1 MANKHAKA
9 KNLRARALVSLVAII
24 VVVAVCAYLG
34 LCGFGKGTM
43 INYLKPWGDAISL
56 GLDLRGGVYTVYQA
70 ENNGDPDFDT
80 KMESTVSIL
89 TSRLTRQGFTEA
101 TVTRQGSDRIRVEI
115 PNVSDPNQILTIIGT
130 PAQLYFVDESGNNLM
145 EGSMVKNAQAA
156 QDQDGKPC
164 IAFELTDEGAKIFA
178 EATAA
183 NLGKTIS
190 ITLDGETISRA
201 TVNTVIA
208 GGKGEITGN
217 FTADEAKNLA
227 TLILSGALPL
237 NLAQLEVSAISAT
250 LGVEALDRA
259 IQAGIIGVALVML
272 FMLFRYRLCGLV
284 ADIAL
289 TIYIMIVVLLLAL
302 TGAQL
307 TLPGV
312 AGIILG
318 IGMAVDAN
326 VVIFERIREEV
337 KNGRPIGSAVRKGFS
352 NALSAIIDS
361 NVTTIIAAVVL
372 YAFGTGSVRG
382 FALTLGIGVATFSNQ
397 NLGAGRRSRIW
408 QSVKAALAIYFVWWV
423 FVMAFTFLLGGAAIR
438 GITGSTDEVIISNA
452 LLYLK
457 ISAPVIPPMAVL
469 VILRNMLQ
477 GIQHTVEPLLASGLE
492 LVGKVIFAVWLVP
505 VQGYRA
511 VCFCEPTTWVVCF
524 VFILLAVWR
533 CRGDLRDAEKI

>member
-9 KNLRARALVSLVAII
+9 KNPRIRAVISLVAIV

-34 LCGFGKGTM
+34 LFGFGKGTM

-70 ENNGDPDFDT
+70 EDNGDPDFDT

-130 PAQLYFVDESGNNLM
+130 PAQLYFVDEDGNNLM

-164 IAFELTDEGAKIFA
+164 IVFELTDEGAKIFA

-237 NLAQLEVSAISAT
+237 NLTQLEVSAISAT

-259 IQAGIIGVALVML
+259 IQAGVIGVILVML

-337 KNGRPIGSAVRKGFS
+337 KVGRPIGSAVRKGFS

-382 FALTLGIGVATFSNQ
+382 FALTLGIGVATSLFT
-397 NLGAGRRSRIW
+397 A
-408 QSVKAALAIYFVWWV
+408 V
-423 FVMAFTFLLGGAAIR
+423 FVTHKLL
-438 GITGSTDEVIISNA
+438 D
-452 LLYLK
+452 
-457 ISAPVIPPMAVL
+457 
-469 VILRNMLQ
+469 
-477 GIQHTVEPLLASGLE
+477 
-492 LVGKVIFAVWLVP
+492 IFADMGIKNQKLYV
-505 VQGYRA
+505 
-511 VCFCEPTTWVVCF
+511 
-524 VFILLAVWR
+524 
-533 CRGDLRDAEKI
+533 

>member
-1 MANKHAKA
+1 
-9 KNLRARALVSLVAII
+9 
-24 VVVAVCAYLG
+24 
-34 LCGFGKGTM
+34 M

-237 NLAQLEVSAISAT
+237 NLTQLEVSAISAT

-382 FALTLGIGVATFSNQ
+382 FALTLGIGVATS
-397 NLGAGRRSRIW
+397 LVTA
-408 QSVKAALAIYFVWWV
+408 V
-423 FVMAFTFLLGGAAIR
+423 FVTHKLL
-438 GITGSTDEVIISNA
+438 D
-452 LLYLK
+452 
-457 ISAPVIPPMAVL
+457 
-469 VILRNMLQ
+469 
-477 GIQHTVEPLLASGLE
+477 
-492 LVGKVIFAVWLVP
+492 IFA
-505 VQGYRA
+505 
-511 VCFCEPTTWVVCF
+511 
-524 VFILLAVWR
+524 
-533 CRGDLRDAEKI
+533 DLGLKNQKLYV

>member
-101 TVTRQGSDRIRVEI
+101 TVTRQGSNRIRVEI

-145 EGSMVKNAQAA
+145 EGGMVKNAQVA

-237 NLAQLEVSAISAT
+237 NLTQLEVSAISAT

-382 FALTLGIGVATFSNQ
+382 FALTLGIGVATS
-397 NLGAGRRSRIW
+397 LVTA
-408 QSVKAALAIYFVWWV
+408 V
-423 FVMAFTFLLGGAAIR
+423 FVTHKLL
-438 GITGSTDEVIISNA
+438 D
-452 LLYLK
+452 
-457 ISAPVIPPMAVL
+457 
-469 VILRNMLQ
+469 
-477 GIQHTVEPLLASGLE
+477 
-492 LVGKVIFAVWLVP
+492 IFA
-505 VQGYRA
+505 
-511 VCFCEPTTWVVCF
+511 
-524 VFILLAVWR
+524 
-533 CRGDLRDAEKI
+533 DLGIKNQKLYV

>member
-145 EGSMVKNAQAA
+145 EGAMVKNAQAA

-237 NLAQLEVSAISAT
+237 NLTQLEVSAISAT

-326 VVIFERIREEV
+326 LVIFERIREEV

-382 FALTLGIGVATFSNQ
+382 FALTLGIGVATS
-397 NLGAGRRSRIW
+397 LVTA
-408 QSVKAALAIYFVWWV
+408 V
-423 FVMAFTFLLGGAAIR
+423 FVTHKLL
-438 GITGSTDEVIISNA
+438 D
-452 LLYLK
+452 
-457 ISAPVIPPMAVL
+457 
-469 VILRNMLQ
+469 
-477 GIQHTVEPLLASGLE
+477 
-492 LVGKVIFAVWLVP
+492 IFA
-505 VQGYRA
+505 
-511 VCFCEPTTWVVCF
+511 
-524 VFILLAVWR
+524 
-533 CRGDLRDAEKI
+533 DLGIKNQKLYV

>member
-1 MANKHAKA
+1 MANKHAKV

-145 EGSMVKNAQAA
+145 EGGMVKNAQAA

-237 NLAQLEVSAISAT
+237 NLTQLEVSAISAT

-382 FALTLGIGVATFSNQ
+382 FALTLGIGVATS
-397 NLGAGRRSRIW
+397 LVTA
-408 QSVKAALAIYFVWWV
+408 V
-423 FVMAFTFLLGGAAIR
+423 FVTHKLL
-438 GITGSTDEVIISNA
+438 D
-452 LLYLK
+452 
-457 ISAPVIPPMAVL
+457 
-469 VILRNMLQ
+469 
-477 GIQHTVEPLLASGLE
+477 
-492 LVGKVIFAVWLVP
+492 IFA
-505 VQGYRA
+505 
-511 VCFCEPTTWVVCF
+511 
-524 VFILLAVWR
+524 
-533 CRGDLRDAEKI
+533 DLGIKNQKLYV

>member
-145 EGSMVKNAQAA
+145 EGAMVKNAQAA

-208 GGKGEITGN
+208 GGKGEITRN

-237 NLAQLEVSAISAT
+237 NLTQLEVSAISAT

-382 FALTLGIGVATFSNQ
+382 FALTLGIGVATS
-397 NLGAGRRSRIW
+397 LVTA
-408 QSVKAALAIYFVWWV
+408 V
-423 FVMAFTFLLGGAAIR
+423 FVTHKLL
-438 GITGSTDEVIISNA
+438 D
-452 LLYLK
+452 
-457 ISAPVIPPMAVL
+457 
-469 VILRNMLQ
+469 
-477 GIQHTVEPLLASGLE
+477 
-492 LVGKVIFAVWLVP
+492 IFA
-505 VQGYRA
+505 
-511 VCFCEPTTWVVCF
+511 
-524 VFILLAVWR
+524 
-533 CRGDLRDAEKI
+533 DLGIKNQKLYV

>member
-9 KNLRARALVSLVAII
+9 KNPRIRAVISLVAII
-24 VVVAVCAYLG
+24 VVVAICAYLG

-237 NLAQLEVSAISAT
+237 NLTQLEVSAISAT

-382 FALTLGIGVATFSNQ
+382 FALTLGIGVATS
-397 NLGAGRRSRIW
+397 LVTA
-408 QSVKAALAIYFVWWV
+408 V
-423 FVMAFTFLLGGAAIR
+423 FVTHKLL
-438 GITGSTDEVIISNA
+438 D
-452 LLYLK
+452 
-457 ISAPVIPPMAVL
+457 
-469 VILRNMLQ
+469 
-477 GIQHTVEPLLASGLE
+477 
-492 LVGKVIFAVWLVP
+492 IFA
-505 VQGYRA
+505 
-511 VCFCEPTTWVVCF
+511 
-524 VFILLAVWR
+524 
-533 CRGDLRDAEKI
+533 DLGIKNQKLYV

>member
-145 EGSMVKNAQAA
+145 EGGMVKNAQAA

-237 NLAQLEVSAISAT
+237 NLPQLEVRAISAT
-250 LGVEALDRA
+250 LGV
-259 IQAGIIGVALVML
+259 VALVML

-382 FALTLGIGVATFSNQ
+382 FALTLGIGVATS
-397 NLGAGRRSRIW
+397 LVTA
-408 QSVKAALAIYFVWWV
+408 V
-423 FVMAFTFLLGGAAIR
+423 FVTHKLL
-438 GITGSTDEVIISNA
+438 D
-452 LLYLK
+452 
-457 ISAPVIPPMAVL
+457 
-469 VILRNMLQ
+469 
-477 GIQHTVEPLLASGLE
+477 
-492 LVGKVIFAVWLVP
+492 IFA
-505 VQGYRA
+505 
-511 VCFCEPTTWVVCF
+511 
-524 VFILLAVWR
+524 
-533 CRGDLRDAEKI
+533 DLGIKNQKLYV

>member
-1 MANKHAKA
+1 MANKRAKA
-9 KNLRARALVSLVAII
+9 KNPRIRAVISLVAIV

-34 LCGFGKGTM
+34 LFGFGKGTM

-70 ENNGDPDFDT
+70 EDNGDPDFDT

-130 PAQLYFVDESGNNLM
+130 PAQLYFVDEDGNNLM

-164 IAFELTDEGAKIFA
+164 IAFELTDDGAKIFA

-237 NLAQLEVSAISAT
+237 NLTQLEVSAISAT

-259 IQAGIIGVALVML
+259 IQAGVIGVILVML

-337 KNGRPIGSAVRKGFS
+337 KVGRPIGSAVRKGFS

-382 FALTLGIGVATFSNQ
+382 FALTLGIGVATSLFT
-397 NLGAGRRSRIW
+397 A
-408 QSVKAALAIYFVWWV
+408 V
-423 FVMAFTFLLGGAAIR
+423 FVTHKLL
-438 GITGSTDEVIISNA
+438 D
-452 LLYLK
+452 
-457 ISAPVIPPMAVL
+457 
-469 VILRNMLQ
+469 
-477 GIQHTVEPLLASGLE
+477 
-492 LVGKVIFAVWLVP
+492 IFADMGIKNQKLYV
-505 VQGYRA
+505 
-511 VCFCEPTTWVVCF
+511 
-524 VFILLAVWR
+524 
-533 CRGDLRDAEKI
+533 

>member
-145 EGSMVKNAQAA
+145 EGAMVKNAQAA

-164 IAFELTDEGAKIFA
+164 IAFELTDEGTKIFA

-237 NLAQLEVSAISAT
+237 NLTQLEVSAISAT

-382 FALTLGIGVATFSNQ
+382 FALTLGIGVVTS
-397 NLGAGRRSRIW
+397 L
-408 QSVKAALAIYFVWWV
+408 
-423 FVMAFTFLLGGAAIR
+423 FTA
-438 GITGSTDEVIISNA
+438 
-452 LLYLK
+452 
-457 ISAPVIPPMAVL
+457 
-469 VILRNMLQ
+469 
-477 GIQHTVEPLLASGLE
+477 
-492 LVGKVIFAVWLVP
+492 
-505 VQGYRA
+505 
-511 VCFCEPTTWVVCF
+511 
-524 VFILLAVWR
+524 VFITHKLLDVFA
-533 CRGDLRDAEKI
+533 DLGIKNQKLYVR

>member
-145 EGSMVKNAQAA
+145 EGGMVKNAQAA

-208 GGKGEITGN
+208 GGKGEIAGN

-237 NLAQLEVSAISAT
+237 NLTQLEVSAISAT

-382 FALTLGIGVATFSNQ
+382 FALTLGIGVATS
-397 NLGAGRRSRIW
+397 LVTA
-408 QSVKAALAIYFVWWV
+408 V
-423 FVMAFTFLLGGAAIR
+423 FVTHKLL
-438 GITGSTDEVIISNA
+438 D
-452 LLYLK
+452 
-457 ISAPVIPPMAVL
+457 
-469 VILRNMLQ
+469 
-477 GIQHTVEPLLASGLE
+477 
-492 LVGKVIFAVWLVP
+492 IFA
-505 VQGYRA
+505 
-511 VCFCEPTTWVVCF
+511 
-524 VFILLAVWR
+524 
-533 CRGDLRDAEKI
+533 DLGIKNQKLYV

>member
-9 KNLRARALVSLVAII
+9 KNPRIRAVISLVAIV

-34 LCGFGKGTM
+34 LFGFGKGTM

-56 GLDLRGGVYTVYQA
+56 GLDLRGGVYTLYQA
-70 ENNGDPDFDT
+70 EDNGDPDFDT

-130 PAQLYFVDESGNNLM
+130 PAQLYFVDEDGNNLM

-237 NLAQLEVSAISAT
+237 NLTQLEVSAISAT

-259 IQAGIIGVALVML
+259 IQAGVIGVILVML

-337 KNGRPIGSAVRKGFS
+337 KVGRPIGSAVRKGFS

-382 FALTLGIGVATFSNQ
+382 FALTLGIGVATSLFT
-397 NLGAGRRSRIW
+397 A
-408 QSVKAALAIYFVWWV
+408 V
-423 FVMAFTFLLGGAAIR
+423 FVTHKLL
-438 GITGSTDEVIISNA
+438 D
-452 LLYLK
+452 
-457 ISAPVIPPMAVL
+457 
-469 VILRNMLQ
+469 
-477 GIQHTVEPLLASGLE
+477 
-492 LVGKVIFAVWLVP
+492 IFADMGIKNQKLYV
-505 VQGYRA
+505 
-511 VCFCEPTTWVVCF
+511 
-524 VFILLAVWR
+524 
-533 CRGDLRDAEKI
+533 

>member
-9 KNLRARALVSLVAII
+9 KNLRARALVSLVAIV

-237 NLAQLEVSAISAT
+237 NLTQLEVSAISAT

-337 KNGRPIGSAVRKGFS
+337 KNGRPIGSAVRTGFS

-382 FALTLGIGVATFSNQ
+382 FALTLGIGVATS
-397 NLGAGRRSRIW
+397 LVTA
-408 QSVKAALAIYFVWWV
+408 V
-423 FVMAFTFLLGGAAIR
+423 FVTHKLL
-438 GITGSTDEVIISNA
+438 D
-452 LLYLK
+452 
-457 ISAPVIPPMAVL
+457 
-469 VILRNMLQ
+469 
-477 GIQHTVEPLLASGLE
+477 
-492 LVGKVIFAVWLVP
+492 IFA
-505 VQGYRA
+505 
-511 VCFCEPTTWVVCF
+511 
-524 VFILLAVWR
+524 
-533 CRGDLRDAEKI
+533 DLGIKNQKLYV

>member
-9 KNLRARALVSLVAII
+9 KNPRIRAVISLVAIV

-34 LCGFGKGTM
+34 LFGFGKGTM

-70 ENNGDPDFDT
+70 EDNGDPDFDT

-130 PAQLYFVDESGNNLM
+130 PAQLYFVDEDGNNLM

-237 NLAQLEVSAISAT
+237 NLTQLEVSAISAT

-259 IQAGIIGVALVML
+259 IQAGVIGVILVML

-337 KNGRPIGSAVRKGFS
+337 KVGRPIGSAVRKGFS

-382 FALTLGIGVATFSNQ
+382 FALTLGIGVATSLFT
-397 NLGAGRRSRIW
+397 A
-408 QSVKAALAIYFVWWV
+408 V
-423 FVMAFTFLLGGAAIR
+423 FVTHKLL
-438 GITGSTDEVIISNA
+438 D
-452 LLYLK
+452 
-457 ISAPVIPPMAVL
+457 
-469 VILRNMLQ
+469 
-477 GIQHTVEPLLASGLE
+477 
-492 LVGKVIFAVWLVP
+492 IFADMGIKNQKLYV
-505 VQGYRA
+505 R
-511 VCFCEPTTWVVCF
+511 
-524 VFILLAVWR
+524 
-533 CRGDLRDAEKI
+533 

>member
-9 KNLRARALVSLVAII
+9 KNPRIRAVISLVAIV

-34 LCGFGKGTM
+34 LFGFGKGTM

-70 ENNGDPDFDT
+70 EDNGDPDFDT

-145 EGSMVKNAQAA
+145 EGGMVKNAQAA

-237 NLAQLEVSAISAT
+237 NLTQLEVSAISAT

-382 FALTLGIGVATFSNQ
+382 FALTLGIGVATS
-397 NLGAGRRSRIW
+397 LVTA
-408 QSVKAALAIYFVWWV
+408 V
-423 FVMAFTFLLGGAAIR
+423 FVTHKLL
-438 GITGSTDEVIISNA
+438 D
-452 LLYLK
+452 
-457 ISAPVIPPMAVL
+457 
-469 VILRNMLQ
+469 
-477 GIQHTVEPLLASGLE
+477 
-492 LVGKVIFAVWLVP
+492 IFA
-505 VQGYRA
+505 
-511 VCFCEPTTWVVCF
+511 
-524 VFILLAVWR
+524 
-533 CRGDLRDAEKI
+533 DLGIKNQKLYV

>member
-145 EGSMVKNAQAA
+145 EGGMVKNAQAA

-237 NLAQLEVSAISAT
+237 NLTQLEVSAISAT

-302 TGAQL
+302 TSAQL

-382 FALTLGIGVATFSNQ
+382 FALTLGIGVATS
-397 NLGAGRRSRIW
+397 LVTA
-408 QSVKAALAIYFVWWV
+408 V
-423 FVMAFTFLLGGAAIR
+423 FVTHKLL
-438 GITGSTDEVIISNA
+438 D
-452 LLYLK
+452 
-457 ISAPVIPPMAVL
+457 
-469 VILRNMLQ
+469 
-477 GIQHTVEPLLASGLE
+477 
-492 LVGKVIFAVWLVP
+492 IFA
-505 VQGYRA
+505 
-511 VCFCEPTTWVVCF
+511 
-524 VFILLAVWR
+524 
-533 CRGDLRDAEKI
+533 DLGIKNQKHYV

>member
-1 MANKHAKA
+1 MANRHAKA

-145 EGSMVKNAQAA
+145 EGAMVKNAQAA

-237 NLAQLEVSAISAT
+237 NLTQLEVSAISAT

-382 FALTLGIGVATFSNQ
+382 FALTLGIGVATS
-397 NLGAGRRSRIW
+397 LVTA
-408 QSVKAALAIYFVWWV
+408 V
-423 FVMAFTFLLGGAAIR
+423 FVTHKLL
-438 GITGSTDEVIISNA
+438 D
-452 LLYLK
+452 
-457 ISAPVIPPMAVL
+457 
-469 VILRNMLQ
+469 
-477 GIQHTVEPLLASGLE
+477 
-492 LVGKVIFAVWLVP
+492 IFA
-505 VQGYRA
+505 
-511 VCFCEPTTWVVCF
+511 
-524 VFILLAVWR
+524 
-533 CRGDLRDAEKI
+533 DLGIKNQKLYV

>member
-9 KNLRARALVSLVAII
+9 KNLRARALVSLVAIV
-24 VVVAVCAYLG
+24 VVVAICAYLG

-237 NLAQLEVSAISAT
+237 NLTQLEVSAISAT

-259 IQAGIIGVALVML
+259 IQAGIVGVALVML

-382 FALTLGIGVATFSNQ
+382 FALTLGIGVATS
-397 NLGAGRRSRIW
+397 LVTA
-408 QSVKAALAIYFVWWV
+408 V
-423 FVMAFTFLLGGAAIR
+423 FVTHKLL
-438 GITGSTDEVIISNA
+438 D
-452 LLYLK
+452 
-457 ISAPVIPPMAVL
+457 
-469 VILRNMLQ
+469 
-477 GIQHTVEPLLASGLE
+477 
-492 LVGKVIFAVWLVP
+492 IFA
-505 VQGYRA
+505 
-511 VCFCEPTTWVVCF
+511 
-524 VFILLAVWR
+524 
-533 CRGDLRDAEKI
+533 DLGIKNQKLYV

>member
-9 KNLRARALVSLVAII
+9 KNLRARALVSLVAIV

-237 NLAQLEVSAISAT
+237 NLTQLEVSAISAT

-382 FALTLGIGVATFSNQ
+382 FALTLGIGVATS
-397 NLGAGRRSRIW
+397 LVTA
-408 QSVKAALAIYFVWWV
+408 V
-423 FVMAFTFLLGGAAIR
+423 FVTHKLL
-438 GITGSTDEVIISNA
+438 D
-452 LLYLK
+452 
-457 ISAPVIPPMAVL
+457 
-469 VILRNMLQ
+469 
-477 GIQHTVEPLLASGLE
+477 
-492 LVGKVIFAVWLVP
+492 IFADIGIKNQKLYV
-505 VQGYRA
+505 
-511 VCFCEPTTWVVCF
+511 
-524 VFILLAVWR
+524 
-533 CRGDLRDAEKI
+533 

>member
-9 KNLRARALVSLVAII
+9 KNPRKRAIVSLVATL
-24 VVVAVCAYLG
+24 VVVAVCAYLA
-34 LCGFGKGTM
+34 LFGFGKGTM
-43 INYLKPWGDAISL
+43 INYLKPWSDAISL

-115 PNVSDPNQILTIIGT
+115 PNVSDPNEILTIIGT

-145 EGSMVKNAQAA
+145 EGAMVKNAQAA

-237 NLAQLEVSAISAT
+237 NLTQLEVSAISAT

-382 FALTLGIGVATFSNQ
+382 FALTLGIGVATS
-397 NLGAGRRSRIW
+397 LVTA
-408 QSVKAALAIYFVWWV
+408 V
-423 FVMAFTFLLGGAAIR
+423 FVTHKLL
-438 GITGSTDEVIISNA
+438 D
-452 LLYLK
+452 
-457 ISAPVIPPMAVL
+457 
-469 VILRNMLQ
+469 
-477 GIQHTVEPLLASGLE
+477 
-492 LVGKVIFAVWLVP
+492 IFA
-505 VQGYRA
+505 
-511 VCFCEPTTWVVCF
+511 
-524 VFILLAVWR
+524 
-533 CRGDLRDAEKI
+533 DLGIKNQKLYV

>member
-9 KNLRARALVSLVAII
+9 KNPRIRAVISLVAIV

-34 LCGFGKGTM
+34 LFGFGKGTM

-70 ENNGDPDFDT
+70 EDNGDPDFDT

-130 PAQLYFVDESGNNLM
+130 PAQLYFVDEDGNNLM

-190 ITLDGETISRA
+190 ITLDGENISRA

-237 NLAQLEVSAISAT
+237 NLTQLEVSAISAT

-259 IQAGIIGVALVML
+259 IQAGMIGVILVML

-337 KNGRPIGSAVRKGFS
+337 KVGRPIGSAVRKGFS

-382 FALTLGIGVATFSNQ
+382 FALTLGIGVATSLFT
-397 NLGAGRRSRIW
+397 A
-408 QSVKAALAIYFVWWV
+408 V
-423 FVMAFTFLLGGAAIR
+423 FVTHKLL
-438 GITGSTDEVIISNA
+438 D
-452 LLYLK
+452 
-457 ISAPVIPPMAVL
+457 
-469 VILRNMLQ
+469 
-477 GIQHTVEPLLASGLE
+477 
-492 LVGKVIFAVWLVP
+492 IFADMGIKNQKLYV
-505 VQGYRA
+505 
-511 VCFCEPTTWVVCF
+511 
-524 VFILLAVWR
+524 
-533 CRGDLRDAEKI
+533 

>member
-9 KNLRARALVSLVAII
+9 KNPRIRAVISLVAIV

-34 LCGFGKGTM
+34 LFGFGKGTM

-70 ENNGDPDFDT
+70 EDNGDPDFDT

-130 PAQLYFVDESGNNLM
+130 PAQLYFVDEDGNNLM

-237 NLAQLEVSAISAT
+237 NLTQLEVSAISAT

-259 IQAGIIGVALVML
+259 IQAGVIGVILVML

-337 KNGRPIGSAVRKGFS
+337 KVGRPIGSAVRKGFS

-361 NVTTIIAAVVL
+361 NVTTIIATVVL

-382 FALTLGIGVATFSNQ
+382 FALTLGIGVATSLFT
-397 NLGAGRRSRIW
+397 A
-408 QSVKAALAIYFVWWV
+408 V
-423 FVMAFTFLLGGAAIR
+423 FVTHKLL
-438 GITGSTDEVIISNA
+438 D
-452 LLYLK
+452 
-457 ISAPVIPPMAVL
+457 
-469 VILRNMLQ
+469 
-477 GIQHTVEPLLASGLE
+477 
-492 LVGKVIFAVWLVP
+492 IFADMGIKNQKLYV
-505 VQGYRA
+505 
-511 VCFCEPTTWVVCF
+511 
-524 VFILLAVWR
+524 
-533 CRGDLRDAEKI
+533 

>member
-24 VVVAVCAYLG
+24 VVVAICAYLG

-89 TSRLTRQGFTEA
+89 TSRKTRQGFTEA

-237 NLAQLEVSAISAT
+237 NLTQLEVSAISAT

-259 IQAGIIGVALVML
+259 IQAGIVGVALVML

-382 FALTLGIGVATFSNQ
+382 FALTLGIGVATS
-397 NLGAGRRSRIW
+397 LVTA
-408 QSVKAALAIYFVWWV
+408 V
-423 FVMAFTFLLGGAAIR
+423 FVTHKLL
-438 GITGSTDEVIISNA
+438 D
-452 LLYLK
+452 
-457 ISAPVIPPMAVL
+457 
-469 VILRNMLQ
+469 
-477 GIQHTVEPLLASGLE
+477 
-492 LVGKVIFAVWLVP
+492 IFA
-505 VQGYRA
+505 
-511 VCFCEPTTWVVCF
+511 
-524 VFILLAVWR
+524 
-533 CRGDLRDAEKI
+533 DLGIKNQKLYV

>member
-43 INYLKPWGDAISL
+43 INYLKPWSDAISL

-237 NLAQLEVSAISAT
+237 NLTQLEVSAISAT

-337 KNGRPIGSAVRKGFS
+337 KNGRPIGSSVRKGFS

-382 FALTLGIGVATFSNQ
+382 FALTLGIGVATS
-397 NLGAGRRSRIW
+397 LVTA
-408 QSVKAALAIYFVWWV
+408 V
-423 FVMAFTFLLGGAAIR
+423 FVTHKLL
-438 GITGSTDEVIISNA
+438 D
-452 LLYLK
+452 
-457 ISAPVIPPMAVL
+457 
-469 VILRNMLQ
+469 
-477 GIQHTVEPLLASGLE
+477 
-492 LVGKVIFAVWLVP
+492 IFA
-505 VQGYRA
+505 
-511 VCFCEPTTWVVCF
+511 
-524 VFILLAVWR
+524 
-533 CRGDLRDAEKI
+533 DLGIKNQKLYV

>member
-9 KNLRARALVSLVAII
+9 KNLRARALVSLVATV
-24 VVVAVCAYLG
+24 VVVAICAYLG

-237 NLAQLEVSAISAT
+237 NLTQLEVSAISAT

-382 FALTLGIGVATFSNQ
+382 FALTLGIGVATS
-397 NLGAGRRSRIW
+397 LVTA
-408 QSVKAALAIYFVWWV
+408 V
-423 FVMAFTFLLGGAAIR
+423 FVTHKLL
-438 GITGSTDEVIISNA
+438 D
-452 LLYLK
+452 
-457 ISAPVIPPMAVL
+457 
-469 VILRNMLQ
+469 
-477 GIQHTVEPLLASGLE
+477 
-492 LVGKVIFAVWLVP
+492 IFA
-505 VQGYRA
+505 
-511 VCFCEPTTWVVCF
+511 
-524 VFILLAVWR
+524 
-533 CRGDLRDAEKI
+533 DLGIKNQKLYV